1 MRKAKVFIAGST
13 TEVAKERTVIYS
25 AIAEWNSTKSLA
37 NKQFIEFQPYSY
49 INFSD
54 TIDPVD
60 GNTKYN
66 IFIKNECDLIVF
78 ILAGTIGDKTLME
91 FNVAYD
97 SLHGE
102 RHAPVILVFNKSGIE
117 VSENLNIIKLKLTQ
131 DGKYWINYDNLDYLS
146 LLLKEEL
153 TKFEPLI
160 KERFISARKR
170 SAKRLAIVLLSLLLL
185 VLSFTGIHYYHSS
198 LVKRVQQDI
207 SYIRSNPGLSGKLR
221 KIQTIEFLENHSFPQ
236 KDSLLTI
243 VKSL

>member
-37 NKQFIEFQPYSY
+37 NKQFIEFQPYS
-49 INFSD
+49 
-54 TIDPVD
+54 
-60 GNTKYN
+60 YN

-102 RHAPVILVFNKSGIE
+102 RHAPVILVFNKSGVE

-131 DGKYWINYDNLDYLS
+131 DGKYWINYDNLDSLS